1 MSTEQHDRAMSHWGI
16 ARENV
21 TTVSDW
27 GTKRKWTESVKT
39 QARTPLTP
47 TAQAK
52 AQQGGSLHGMATA
65 AVACKGVVHTVM
77 PPQACRAAT

>member
-1 MSTEQHDRAMSHWGI
+1 MNLACWIHLSMSAPMSTEQHERAMSHWDI

-52 AQQGGSLHGMATA
+52 AQQAALCTA
-65 AVACKGVVHTVM
+65 WRQLRWLAKA
-77 PPQACRAAT
+77 